1 MSIREV
7 LAALGDRAK
16 AKGPN
21 HWMARCP
28 AHDDRRE
35 SLSITLKD
43 DGRVL
48 AKCFAECPTEA
59 IIDAL
64 GLKMG
69 SLFADDVEVVE
80 SLPASKW
87 PVTATYLYHDEAGKV
102 RFMVQRRTSPDSGKK
117 TFVQSAADSHGGW
130 KTGTGCMDGV
140 RRVPYKL
147 PELLASKGL
156 VLVAEGEKDVDNLAK
171 LGLTATTNAGGAG
184 RWDPEWAQYFEGR
197 TVVILPD
204 NDDPGR
210 KHAEDVRSS
219 LEGVA
224 SSVSVLELP
233 GLMKKG
239 DVSDWLAS
247 GGTKERLLALVAT
260 ASFSGFRSA
269 AERLYGERDE
279 RLSEAGSV
287 LTYGVQYLDDAT
299 SGIASHDLVLLGA
312 KTGVGKTALATI
324 CALANARAGKRVYFF
339 ALEAERREIERR
351 MKWTHISELYF
362 ARTHPYDRV
371 PIRYI
376 DWRNGKLERV
386 VGSLEKDAEALTLE
400 ATKNLFTF
408 YRTNSFADGDFGK
421 HVASVR
427 EAADL
432 VVLDHFHYLDSDD
445 REQNRAHEVAAKGIR
460 DTGLMAGVPVLMV
473 AHTRKTDRRT
483 EGIVPQLDDFMGSSH
498 LSKVVTMA
506 VMLAPAYAVPSADKH
521 IWPTFIH
528 VPKLRGDSS
537 VSRYVGLV
545 GFDART
551 NSYRPKYQVGRFA
564 DSGAKF
570 VELAPDD
577 WPDWATGATDGSRM
591 SRGDAGLSAAE
602 EDSER

>member
-16 AKGPN
+16 PRGPN

-28 AHDDRRE
+28 SHDDRQA

-48 AKCFAECPTEA
+48 AKCLAECPIETV
-59 IIDAL
+59 IDAL

-80 SLPASKW
+80 SLPPSKW
-87 PVTATYLYHDEAGKV
+87 PVTATYLYHDETGKV

-117 TFVQSAADSHGGW
+117 TFVQSASDGRDGW

-147 PELLASKGL
+147 PELLASKGP
-156 VLVAEGEKDVDNLAK
+156 VFIAEGEKDVDSLAK

-184 RWDPEWAQYFEGR
+184 RWDPEWSSYFKGR
-197 TVVILPD
+197 TVVVLPD

-224 SSVSVLELP
+224 ASVSVLELP

-279 RLSEAGSV
+279 RLSEAGAV

-324 CALANARAGKRVYFF
+324 CALANAKAGKRVYFF

-376 DWRNGKLERV
+376 DWRNGKLDRL
-386 VGSLEKDAEALTLE
+386 VGKLEKDAEAMTLE

-408 YRTNSFADGDFGK
+408 YRTNSFADADFGK
-421 HVASVR
+421 HVAQVR
-427 EAADL
+427 EGADL
-432 VVLDHFHYLDSDD
+432 VVLDHFHYLDSDEK
-445 REQNRAHEVAAKGIR
+445 EQNKAHERAAKTIR
-460 DTGLMAGVPVLMV
+460 DTGLMAGVPVLLV
-473 AHTRKTDRRT
+473 AHTRKTDKRT
-483 EGIVPQLDDFMGSSH
+483 EGLVPTLEDFMGSSH
-498 LSKVVTMA
+498 LSKVVTQA
-506 VMLAPAYAVPSADKH
+506 VMIAPAFDVPPPDKH
-521 IWPTFIH
+521 TWPTYIH
-528 VPKLRGDSS
+528 VAKLRGDSS
-537 VSRYVGLV
+537 VSRYIGIAS
-545 GFDART
+545 FDVRQ
-551 NSYRPKYQVGRFA
+551 NMYLRDYQVGRLGNGG
-564 DSGAKF
+564 STF

-577 WPDWATGATDGSRM
+577 MPGWARTVGAQQ
-591 SRGDAGLSAAE
+591 
-602 EDSER
+602 